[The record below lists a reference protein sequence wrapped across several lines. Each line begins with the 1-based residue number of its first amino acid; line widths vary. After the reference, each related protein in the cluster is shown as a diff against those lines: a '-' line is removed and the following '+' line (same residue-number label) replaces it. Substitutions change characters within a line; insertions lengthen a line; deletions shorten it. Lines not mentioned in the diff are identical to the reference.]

1 MAPFTRPCLM
11 MQALNLLNKSE
22 ILDASKK
29 GTLQQVIKDRMEQVC
44 SQLQIANNIINV
56 MFNDNED

>member
-1 MAPFTRPCLM
+1 M